1 MEHGN
6 MVNWS
11 QYNWEERGE
20 HTLYCQFCC
29 RKAGDDDSDDC
40 WCALLWLVALV
51 SCVTPAFTT
60 NTLMILDMIPLQ
72 SAQVHI
78 RTVTGLPSAIQPP
91 RSPEVGDNIKEFD
104 PSAISTIQSVLTT
117 NVVQGRWDR
126 PVNQDKRLY
135 VVYIYR

>member
-1 MEHGN
+1 

-78 RTVTGLPSAIQPP
+78 RTVTRLPSAIQPP
-91 RSPEVGDNIKEFD
+91 RSPEVGDNIKAFD
-104 PSAISTIQSVLTT
+104 PSNDTERSH
-117 NVVQGRWDR
+117 D
-126 PVNQDKRLY
+126 
-135 VVYIYR
+135 